1 MRSRVTSTIRS
12 GHEIKSTMA
21 ASAAADNPAPAPAP
35 APALAPG
42 PVSATVSAVTLVA
55 DKTTPQ
61 ATNMPVTFTA
71 TPAGGSAP
79 HQYQWLVNDGTGWVP
94 AGTWTTSSQF
104 VWTPATANA
113 GYFVAVRV
121 RSAGNTADAGEASAS
136 TPFAITAPVIL
147 RVSTVTL
154 VADKTAPQA
163 TNVPVT
169 FTATP
174 AGGSAPH
181 QYQWLV
187 NDGTGWAPVGT
198 WTTSS
203 QFVWTPS
210 TANAGYFVGVRV
222 RSAGHG
228 RRRGSLVVDAV
239 CDRRRSRLTIK

>member
-12 GHEIKSTMA
+12 DHEIKSTMA

-35 APALAPG
+35 APALAPA

-55 DKTTPQ
+55 DKTT
-61 ATNMPVTFTA
+61 
-71 TPAGGSAP
+71 
-79 HQYQWLVNDGTGWVP
+79 
-94 AGTWTTSSQF
+94 
-104 VWTPATANA
+104 
-113 GYFVAVRV
+113 
-121 RSAGNTADAGEASAS
+121 
-136 TPFAITAPVIL
+136 
-147 RVSTVTL
+147 
-154 VADKTAPQA
+154 PQA

-203 QFVWTPS
+203 QFVWTPA